1 MTMKQGLPPVV
12 GEEPGVLLLGS
23 FPSEISLSRS
33 EYYANP
39 RNQAWRLLGAL
50 FGAHAELAYS
60 LRIEKL
66 KARRVAL
73 WDVFQSCEREGSS
86 DSAINLR
93 TATFND
99 LPEFLEAHPSVR
111 MIGLNGEKAFKAFKD
126 RFAALESPRLVI
138 VPLPSSSPA
147 HAAMTF
153 LDKVAKWEVL
163 QDFALTAAAPARG

>member
-1 MTMKQGLPPVV
+1 MTMKHGLPPVV
-12 GEEPGVLLLGS
+12 GEKPGVLLLGS
-23 FPSEISLSRS
+23 FPSEISLREG

-50 FGAHAELAYS
+50 FGAHAELAYR

-73 WDVFQSCEREGSS
+73 WDVFESCQRKGSS
-86 DSAINLR
+86 DSAIDLR
-93 TATFND
+93 TATIND
-99 LPEFLEAHPSVR
+99 IPEFLKRHPTVR
-111 MIGLNGEKAFKAFKD
+111 MIGLNGEKAFKAFKS

-138 VPLPSSSPA
+138 VPLPASSPA

-153 LDKVAKWEVL
+153 LEKVAKWEVL
-163 QDFALTAAAPARG
+163 QDFALTGAARAPE